1 MMKAYTTAEG
11 FGKSSI
17 PANKQAVKEIKVE

>member
-11 FGKSSI
+11 FGKSSM
-17 PANKQAVKEIKVE
+17 PANKQAIKETKI